1 MGTES
6 HRRRSPAASGGTGGM
21 ERRVKGT
28 VEDRVEGRVE
38 DRDEGTVEGGDVGE
52 PDQLPPPSQPSNF
65 ARHGTRDD
73 APSPIRQ
80 ALRAA
85 RRGRHVIPE
94 IDESIE
100 EVQSV
105 KSRTEPATPVDH
117 DQSTAPAFPE
127 TLEDPLPETLED
139 RRVDGFELT
148 IKDFGTAWSSTVQ
161 GWVLDEAGHT
171 VWRPIVTTTADVPN
185 WEIDTTLGVVTGEAA
200 LNLNVGSI
208 GDLLVERGGRRTV
221 EQRVHRDRV
230 AAHQAM
236 VEAAVARGAHAVVG
250 VTVGY
255 TPLGDVVLVTATG
268 TAVTLRPPDDR

>member
-1 MGTES
+1 
-6 HRRRSPAASGGTGGM
+6 
-21 ERRVKGT
+21 
-28 VEDRVEGRVE
+28 
-38 DRDEGTVEGGDVGE
+38 
-52 PDQLPPPSQPSNF
+52 
-65 ARHGTRDD
+65 
-73 APSPIRQ
+73 
-80 ALRAA
+80 
-85 RRGRHVIPE
+85 
-94 IDESIE
+94 
-100 EVQSV
+100 
-105 KSRTEPATPVDH
+105 
-117 DQSTAPAFPE
+117 
-127 TLEDPLPETLED
+127 
-139 RRVDGFELT
+139 
-148 IKDFGTAWSSTVQ
+148 
-161 GWVLDEAGHT
+161 
-171 VWRPIVTTTADVPN
+171 IVTTTADVPN